1 MITVNVEHA
10 QPDVGPASAELAPVR
25 DFLLT
30 RARQDRADTLKRAQ
44 DEAAAVLAAA
54 KEEAEAILAAAR
66 AEGAA
71 DGAAVAA
78 ADLTRAKRRARE
90 MVLRTQREAFDTLRR
105 QSRAAAS
112 DLRSRPDYDA
122 FRKQLERIARSRAAS
137 LGTACEHPD
146 GGFVVEAPGWR
157 LDLSL
162 PALADRAFDALGP
175 KTERLWTP

>member
-10 QPDVGPASAELAPVR
+10 QPDVEPASAELAPVR

-30 RARQDRADTLKRAQ
+30 RARQDRADALKGAQ

-54 KEEAEAILAAAR
+54 EEEAEAILAAAR
-66 AEGAA
+66 AEGLA

-105 QSRAAAS
+105 RSRAAAS
-112 DLRSRPDYDA
+112 DLRSRPDYEA
-122 FRKQLERIARSRAAS
+122 FHKQLERIARSRAGWLGIAS
-137 LGTACEHPD
+137 EHPN
-146 GGFVVEAPGWR
+146 GGFVVEAPGWH

-162 PALADRAFDALGP
+162 ASLADGALEALGP
-175 KTERLWTP
+175 QVQRLWMP